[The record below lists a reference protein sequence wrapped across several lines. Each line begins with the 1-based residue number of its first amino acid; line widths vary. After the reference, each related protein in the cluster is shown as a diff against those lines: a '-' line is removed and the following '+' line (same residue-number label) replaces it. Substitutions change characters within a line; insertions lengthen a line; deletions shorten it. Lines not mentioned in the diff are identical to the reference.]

1 MKQVLYK
8 GMSTKYLGITFHI
21 VAEAQQ
27 HEEVVNMLNRY
38 GELLQSEGQR
48 NINITYITEE
58 TSIIDEVLY
67 TLYVYHMALTS
78 DTPIPRMEV
87 YTEQIG
93 YKLSHLNPF
102 TSPLSEVKPLNLKL
116 VLTEMCGEFGSSH
129 SGYDEGGS
137 STTLT
142 SIKEWIRQKN
152 MYGRNLKHTKVI
164 ASSIS
169 TIGAKHIYERGVGLA
184 YSTLNYDIEVA
195 LYDNLCDAI
204 NQKELHY
211 HKGQLIVPEGAIW
224 SRDPYLEK
232 TRLKAE
238 FINDT
243 LVVSDNTTAI
253 NSIRETLQNSQN
265 ICVNYDIVCIAQYT
279 ITHSNGYGL
288 IVPTSGGVNVK
299 AKYARFTLL
308 NKDRILAFKQDRYFD
323 TNRVSYLSGTIQYK
337 KTKYK
342 TFNVA
347 MKIFPFEHHKVSHYV
362 VPFEKDKDTHIECFK
377 FLDDL
382 MSNTTLNDGSELLMS
397 FPAKFLLQSV
407 EGDDVLVKWF
417 NMAASNAQSDEEKLR
432 KAYLQL
438 KEGLVKEF
446 REVELFL
453 ANNNVTNKKPI
464 PSITIEPELARNG
477 MKKIAFSLIPRK
489 LHSIGY
495 RELPQCINYK
505 TMIASFIIPVH
516 SGKTKLLLRGET
528 SLEKLYNKKNNNIT
542 ITIDGLKK
550 GMDREC

>member
-1 MKQVLYK
+1 MKQVLYR
-8 GMSTKYLGITFHI
+8 GMSTKYLGIIFHI
-21 VAEAQQ
+21 VAEPQRHGA
-27 HEEVVNMLNRY
+27 VVNMLNRY
-38 GELLQSEGQR
+38 GELLQSDGQR
-48 NINITYITEE
+48 HVNITYISDE
-58 TSIIDEVLY
+58 TSMIGEAPY

-78 DTPIPRMEV
+78 DSPINRMEV

-93 YKLSHLNPF
+93 YRLAHLNPF
-102 TSPLSEVKPLNLKL
+102 SPPLSDVKPPNLKV
-116 VLTEMCGEFGSSH
+116 VLTEMCGEFGSNH
-129 SGYDEGGS
+129 SGYDEGGGN
-137 STTLT
+137 TTMT
-142 SIKEWIRQKN
+142 AIKEWIRQKN

-164 ASSIS
+164 ASAINNV
-169 TIGAKHIYERGVGLA
+169 GAKHVYERGMGFA
-184 YSTLNYDIEVA
+184 YSPVNYDIEVA

-204 NQKELHY
+204 NQPELHY
-211 HKGQLIVPEGAIW
+211 NKGQLVTPEGAMW
-224 SRDPYLEK
+224 CRDAFLEK

-243 LVVSDNTTAI
+243 LVVSDNTTAMD
-253 NSIRETLQNSQN
+253 SIRETLQNSQN
-265 ICVNYDIVCIAQYT
+265 ICTNYDIVCIAQYT

-323 TNRVSYLSGTIQYK
+323 NNRGSYLSGTVQYK

-342 TFNVA
+342 NFNVA

-382 MSNTTLNDGSELLMS
+382 MSNTALNGGGELLMS
-397 FPAKFLLQSV
+397 FPVKFLLQSA
-407 EGDDVLVKWF
+407 EGDDILVKWF
-417 NMAASNAQSDEEKLR
+417 NMAASNAQSDEEKLK

-446 REVELFL
+446 KEVELYL
-453 ANNNVTNKKPI
+453 ANNNVANKKPI
-464 PSITIEPELARNG
+464 PSVTIEPELARSG
-477 MKKIAFSLIPRK
+477 MRKIAFSLIPRK
-489 LHSIGY
+489 LYNVGY

-505 TMIASFIIPVH
+505 TMTASFIIPVY
-516 SGKTKLLLRGET
+516 SGKTKLLLRGAT

-542 ITIDGLKK
+542 ITVDGLKK